1 MKRMM
6 LSCLAA
12 AGVALTLA
20 ACASGGGPEDNRKLA
35 VYRAHAGEPVSAF
48 RYLGRMDR
56 WESLGD
62 SALAVWTRPREAWL
76 LELGTPCPGLDFAFA
91 IGLTSHT
98 GQVSARFDDVLVQDA
113 TPNVPC
119 RIETIRPLDV
129 DALRAAGQ
137 DRRAADQPSGT

>member
-1 MKRMM
+1 MKRI
-6 LSCLAA
+6 LLPCVAA
-12 AGVALTLA
+12 FATALVLA
-20 ACASGGGPEDNRKLA
+20 ACASGRGLEDNQKLA
-35 VYRAHAGEPVSAF
+35 LYRAHAGEPVSAF

-62 SALAVWTRPREAWL
+62 TALAVWTRPREAWL
-76 LELGTPCPGLDFAFA
+76 LELGAPCPGMNFAIA

-119 RIETIRPLDV
+119 RIQTIRPLDV

-137 DRRAADQPSGT
+137 DRRAAQPSGT